1 MPHDETMKWLLPL
14 LAFCLPLTS
23 QAHPADVTPL
33 LVQVEKQKLEFRF
46 TLNLFTLGKMVSL
59 DLDGDHRLAPSELEA
74 AKPEIARFLREHFM
88 LRLNEKPAKL
98 GGIANFAL
106 LWPPNESV
114 DLREVERA
122 VDVTFVLPRPE
133 VIANVWM
140 EFTGLSQWGELATI
154 QATYEQGD
162 LRMQVPFSQTEPDY
176 FYDTG
181 FVAEEF
187 FQVPAAKPTP
197 ATPMW
202 AVYAFGA
209 FILMVFPIAYLSIFR
224 KPTKGGAQSPP

>member
-1 MPHDETMKWLLPL
+1 MKWLLPL
-14 LAFCLPLTS
+14 FVFCLPLTS

-33 LVQVEKQKLEFRF
+33 RVKVEKQELEFRF

-74 AKPEIARFLREHFM
+74 AKPEIARFLQEHFM
-88 LRLNEKPAKL
+88 LRLNEKSAKL
-98 GGIANFAL
+98 GGIAEFEP
-106 LWPPNESV
+106 LWPSVNSV

-122 VDVTFVLPRPE
+122 VDVTFVLPWPE

-176 FYDTG
+176 LYDTG

-187 FQVPAAKPTP
+187 FQVPPAKPTP

-209 FILMVFPIAYLSIFR
+209 FILMVFPIAYLCIFR